1 MNDFE
6 KILKVLN
13 DELEK
18 ESKNYNPKAEQDNE
32 IKTAAEESFKF
43 LKAFMDAGFTRVEAF
58 ELMKVIL
65 TVEKGG
71 RN

>member
-1 MNDFE
+1 MNNFE

-18 ESKNYNPKAEQDNE
+18 ELKNYNPKAEQDNE
-32 IKTAAEESFKF
+32 IKTAAEESFKV

-65 TVEKGG
+65 T
-71 RN
+71 